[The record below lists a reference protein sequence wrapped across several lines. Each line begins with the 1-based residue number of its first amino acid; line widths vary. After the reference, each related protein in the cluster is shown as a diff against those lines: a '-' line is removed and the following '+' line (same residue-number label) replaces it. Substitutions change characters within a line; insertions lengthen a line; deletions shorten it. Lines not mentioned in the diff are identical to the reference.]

1 MESIIDKKFKLDS
14 LYTLASITII
24 ALCGLL
30 VNVVIQEF
38 FDKEKLGQFS
48 YIISIFLIIN
58 SIGTLGLNR
67 AMVFYTSF
75 YKDDIIMR
83 NSLITTSLLMV
94 FCWSILI
101 YSAIYIVL
109 NQSYINFFTIE
120 QIIYFKIIFLSTP
133 FYCIN
138 NVAISILN
146 GVRKMKAYSLIRSFR
161 WTALVLLIIVFSKYS
176 LFKNVFFAFL
186 FSEILIFIVISLIFT
201 INKFLIFK
209 VSKKNILDITSY
221 IKYVYPSQILVSL
234 NENIDIII
242 VEIFV
247 TPGLLGVYSFSSK
260 VAKSLNLVGV
270 AIQTNFNPII
280 SSCFKQ
286 NKLAELTSSC
296 FKVREGSIK
305 LFGVLVVF
313 QIAAY
318 YLLLKLYISDSSY
331 IELFNYFILQSF
343 AVGIFASFTWAGG
356 MLVMT
361 RKIKENIYR
370 VISKLLINICIM
382 YACLIF
388 FSEPI
393 GMFLGFSIVLISHL
407 YIDKLFISRY
417 LKIKIF

>member
-1 MESIIDKKFKLDS
+1 ML
-14 LYTLASITII
+14 
-24 ALCGLL
+24 
-30 VNVVIQEF
+30 
-38 FDKEKLGQFS
+38 
-48 YIISIFLIIN
+48 
-58 SIGTLGLNR
+58 R
-67 AMVFYTSF
+67 
-75 YKDDIIMR
+75 
-83 NSLITTSLLMV
+83 
-94 FCWSILI
+94 FC
-101 YSAIYIVL
+101 
-109 NQSYINFFTIE
+109 NT
-120 QIIYFKIIFLSTP
+120 
-133 FYCIN
+133 
-138 NVAISILN
+138 
-146 GVRKMKAYSLIRSFR
+146 
-161 WTALVLLIIVFSKYS
+161 
-176 LFKNVFFAFL
+176 
-186 FSEILIFIVISLIFT
+186 
-201 INKFLIFK
+201 
-209 VSKKNILDITSY
+209 
-221 IKYVYPSQILVSL
+221 
-234 NENIDIII
+234 
-242 VEIFV
+242 
-247 TPGLLGVYSFSSK
+247 GLLGVYSFSSK

-331 IELFNYFILQSF
+331 IEFFNYFILQSF

-370 VISKLLINICIM
+370 VILKLLINICIM
-382 YACLIF
+382 CACLIF

>member
-83 NSLITTSLLMV
+83 NTLITTSLLMV

-109 NQSYINFFTIE
+109 NQSYFNFFTIE
-120 QIIYFKIIFLSTP
+120 QITYFKIIFLSTP

-146 GVRKMKAYSLIRSFR
+146 GLRKMKAYSLIRSFR
-161 WTALVLLIIVFSKYS
+161 WASLVLLIIIFSKCS

-186 FSEILIFIVISLIFT
+186 FSEILIFIITSLIFT
-201 INKFLIFK
+201 INKVLIFR

-280 SSCFKQ
+280 SSCFKE
-286 NKLAELTSSC
+286 NKLAELASSC

-305 LFGVLVVF
+305 LFSVLVVF

-331 IELFNYFILQSF
+331 IELFNYFIIQSF

-382 YACLIF
+382 YTCLII
-388 FSEPI
+388 FSEPV

>member
-161 WTALVLLIIVFSKYS
+161 WTSLVLLIIVFSKYS

-209 VSKKNILDITSY
+209 VSKKNILDITCY

-242 VEIFV
+242 VEVFV

-370 VISKLLINICIM
+370 VILKLLINICIM
-382 YACLIF
+382 CACLIF